1 MGTLKLQKRWFKS
14 QENYDRFKS
23 QGKDKIR
30 AGSYFLIGLVLKIY
44 LQILFL
50 VGAYQP
56 RRSSIDKQIKW
67 CYTIFD
73 KLAIPY
79 QKYY

>member
-1 MGTLKLQKRWFKS
+1 MGTLQFQKRWFKS
-14 QENYDRFKS
+14 KEDYDRFKS
-23 QGKDKIR
+23 KWKNSIQ

-73 KLAIPY
+73 KLEIPY

>member
-1 MGTLKLQKRWFKS
+1 MGTLQFQKRWFKS

-30 AGSYFLIGLVLKIY
+30 AGSYFLIGLILKIY

-56 RRSSIDKQIKW
+56 RKSSIDKQIKW

-73 KLAIPY
+73 KLEIPY

>member
-1 MGTLKLQKRWFKS
+1 MGTLQFQKRWFKS

-30 AGSYFLIGLVLKIY
+30 AGSYFLIGLILKIY

-73 KLAIPY
+73 KLEIPY

>member
-1 MGTLKLQKRWFKS
+1 MGTLQFQKRWFKS
-14 QENYDRFKS
+14 QEDYDRFKS

-30 AGSYFLIGLVLKIY
+30 AGSYFLIGLILKIY

-73 KLAIPY
+73 KLEIPY

>member
-1 MGTLKLQKRWFKS
+1 MGTLQFQKRWFKS
-14 QENYDRFKS
+14 AEDYDRFKS
-23 QGKDKIR
+23 KWKNSIQ

-73 KLAIPY
+73 KLEIPY

>member
-1 MGTLKLQKRWFKS
+1 MGTLQFQKRWFKS

-56 RRSSIDKQIKW
+56 RKSSIDKQIKW

-73 KLAIPY
+73 KLEIPY

>member
-1 MGTLKLQKRWFKS
+1 MGTLQFQKRWFKS

-30 AGSYFLIGLVLKIY
+30 AGSYFLIGLILKIY
-44 LQILFL
+44 VQILFL

-73 KLAIPY
+73 KLEIPY

>member
-1 MGTLKLQKRWFKS
+1 MGTLQFQKRWFKS

-73 KLAIPY
+73 KLEIPY

>member
-1 MGTLKLQKRWFKS
+1 MGTLFIQKRWFKS
-14 QENYDRFKS
+14 PEDYDRFKS

-50 VGAYQP
+50 VNAYTT
-56 RRSSIDKQIKW
+56 RIMLIDNQIKW
-67 CYTIFD
+67 CYNTFD
-73 KLAIPY
+73 KLEIPY

>member
-1 MGTLKLQKRWFKS
+1 MGTLQFQKRWFKS
-14 QENYDRFKS
+14 QEDYDRFKS

-56 RRSSIDKQIKW
+56 RKSSIDNQIKW
-67 CYTIFD
+67 CYNVFD
-73 KLAIPY
+73 KLEIPY

>member
-1 MGTLKLQKRWFKS
+1 MGTLQFQKRWFKS

-30 AGSYFLIGLVLKIY
+30 AGSYFLIGLILKIY

-56 RRSSIDKQIKW
+56 RRSFIDKQIKW

-73 KLAIPY
+73 KLEIPY